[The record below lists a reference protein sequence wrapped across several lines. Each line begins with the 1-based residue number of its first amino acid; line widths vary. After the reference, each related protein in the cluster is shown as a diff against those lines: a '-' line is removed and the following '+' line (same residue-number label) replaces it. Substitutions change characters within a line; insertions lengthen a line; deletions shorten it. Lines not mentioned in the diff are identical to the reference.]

1 MFRLKIRSLLAQF
14 LYKYSLIIQKTINC
28 KKNIFRLCFF
38 PVHQM
43 FNRCL
48 FPVQCLQ
55 DETGER
61 RQPPSCRCLNLF
73 FVSSK
78 TQEQGAGSGADAI
91 APAAPAADEGAPAA
105 PAAPATGAGGRGHR
119 SRSKTPKSCSEPDH
133 FRPPPLEKKVVSGP
147 GRQAQNRY
155 ITPTLRV
162 SDFYLY
168 LHHVQRFNS

>member
-1 MFRLKIRSLLAQF
+1 MEHLLLNSCSNIVQFIRKQSILKKIFFSVSFHLFIKCLLPVFSLSIVCTMKQG
-14 LYKYSLIIQKTINC
+14 
-28 KKNIFRLCFF
+28 RGG
-38 PVHQM
+38 
-43 FNRCL
+43 CL
-48 FPVQCLQ
+48 
-55 DETGER
+55 
-61 RQPPSCRCLNLF
+61 PPIGLSIYF

-78 TQEQGAGSGADAI
+78 TQEERSKGADRMQDGRMI
-91 APAAPAADEGAPAA
+91 STGCKMDRSTGAPED
-105 PAAPATGAGGRGHR
+105 RSRSREHR

>member
-14 LYKYSLIIQKTINC
+14 LYKYSLIIQKTINWE
-28 KKNIFRLCFF
+28 KNIFETQFS

-43 FNRCL
+43 FAPCL
-48 FPVQCLQ
+48 FLVYCLHN
-55 DETGER
+55 ETGAR
-61 RQPPSCRCLNLF
+61 GQPPSCRSLNLF
-73 FVSSK
+73 FCVFK
-78 TQEQGAGSGADAI
+78 DTGAGSRGAHRMQY
-91 APAAPAADEGAPAA
+91 GRW
-105 PAAPATGAGGRGHR
+105 TGAQRQREQGSREQEDRSRSREHR

-168 LHHVQRFNS
+168 LHHVQRFNG